1 MKKNKK
7 TIQVGD
13 WVKIIKESK
22 TTGLSGAQLK
32 VISVDE
38 GSVEVIVGKS
48 KIKFQYD
55 EVVPM
60 TFKEKWGIDKLPT
73 LYHGTDLRFVILPEE
88 VRKRY
93 IDICHMFIKALSG
106 LYQPYLHQQGENKM
120 ELLSEEQKKQ
130 NPKLAENIREAM
142 SNLMMMNYSEEWEYG
157 DFYLTSN
164 KISACMY
171 AHKSFAGGE
180 LGFTAYH
187 LLKGVE
193 LLGAD
198 LSNSKELKPMID
210 ALKILAEGEPKPVI
224 FSFDDLSP
232 EYLQP
237 AFGGSL
243 QKYIKNGRIGVQEF
257 RYTQSIT
264 LDLSKAELLDKDY
277 EKAMVKIKEQY

>member
-1 MKKNKK
+1 M
-7 TIQVGD
+7 
-13 WVKIIKESK
+13 
-22 TTGLSGAQLK
+22 
-32 VISVDE
+32 
-38 GSVEVIVGKS
+38 EVIVGKS
-48 KIKFQYD
+48 KIKFQFN
-55 EVVPM
+55 EVMPM
-60 TFKEKWGIDKLPT
+60 TFKERWGIDKLPT
-73 LYHGTDLRFVILPEE
+73 LYHGTDLRFAVLPEE
-88 VRKRY
+88 YRKRY
-93 IDICHMFIKALSG
+93 IDICHMFINALSC

-187 LLKGVE
+187 LLKGAE

-243 QKYIKNGRIGVQEF
+243 QRYIQDGRIGVQEF
-257 RYTQSIT
+257 RYTQPIT
-264 LDLSKAELLDKDY
+264 LDPSKAELQDNDIAKDWQ
-277 EKAMVKIKEQY
+277 KIRE

>member
-48 KIKFQYD
+48 KIKFHLD

-60 TFKEKWGIDKLPT
+60 TFKERWGIDKLPT
-73 LYHGTDLRFVILPEE
+73 LYHGTDLRFVKLPEE
-88 VRKRY
+88 ARKSY

-142 SNLMMMNYSEEWEYG
+142 SNLMMMNFSEEWEYG

-164 KISACMY
+164 KHSACMY

-237 AFGGSL
+237 AFRVSL
-243 QKYIKNGRIGVQEF
+243 HNYIHNGRIGAHEF
-257 RYTQSIT
+257 RYTQPIT
-264 LDLSKAELLDKDY
+264 IDLSKAELLDKDY

>member
-1 MKKNKK
+1 MEKNKK
-7 TIQVGD
+7 IIQVGD

-22 TTGLSGAQLK
+22 TTGLLGAQLK

-48 KIKFQYD
+48 KIKFHFN

-73 LYHGTDLRFVILPEE
+73 LYHGTDLRFVVLPEE
-88 VRKRY
+88 YRKRY
-93 IDICHMFIKALSG
+93 IDICHTFIKGLSG
-106 LYQPYLHQQGENKM
+106 LYHPFLHQQGEDKI
-120 ELLSEEQKKQ
+120 ELLLEEEKKQ
-130 NPKLAENIREAM
+130 NPKLAGNIKEAVN
-142 SNLMMMNYSEEWEYG
+142 NLMMMNFSEEWEYG

-171 AHKSFAGGE
+171 AHQSFAGGE

-187 LLKGVE
+187 LLKGAE

-243 QKYIKNGRIGVQEF
+243 QRYIQDGRIGVQEF